1 MLWFIRGVT
10 ALSRAA
16 ATVASIMI
24 VVAALVVCQMVFMR
38 YVMGTSTIWQTEF
51 VTFMLLGATLLASPY
66 VLHERGHVNV
76 DLLPMLLGPRGKLA
90 LALISNFIAFAFI
103 VIVAYTGFMLWLE
116 YFETGWR
123 SESVWRPR
131 LWIPMTFLPL
141 GMILLALQYIA
152 QTAAIVMGVEEP
164 FTLEAEQILKEE
176 SESQGSADSNADKGH
191 PAVAQAR
198 HVVDAHGGKEK

>member
-10 ALSRAA
+10 ALSRIAA
-16 ATVASIMI
+16 AVASLMI
-24 VVAALVVCQMVFMR
+24 VVGALVVCQMVFMR
-38 YVMGTSTIWQTEF
+38 YVLGESTYWQTEF
-51 VTFMLLGATLLASPY
+51 VTFMLIGATLLASPY

-76 DLLPMLLGPRGKLA
+76 DLLPMLLGPKGRIA
-90 LALISNFIAFAFI
+90 LAVIGNFIAFAFI

-116 YFETGWR
+116 YYETGWR
-123 SESVWRPR
+123 SYSVWAPR

-164 FTLEAEQILKEE
+164 FSMEAEQLLKEQ
-176 SESQGSADSNADKGH
+176 SESQSEQPGGSMPEAK
-191 PAVAQAR
+191 QAR
-198 HVVDAHGGKEK
+198 TAQAHGGVNHE

>member
-16 ATVASIMI
+16 ATVASLMI
-24 VVAALVVCQMVFMR
+24 VVAALVVCQMVFVR
-38 YVMGTSTIWQTEF
+38 YVLGDSTYWQTEF
-51 VTFMLLGATLLASPY
+51 VTFMLIGATLLASPY

-76 DLLPMLLGPRGKLA
+76 DLLPMLLGPKGKLA
-90 LALISNFIAFAFI
+90 LALIGNFIAFAFI

-116 YFETGWR
+116 YYETGWR
-123 SESVWRPR
+123 SYTVWAPR

-164 FTLEAEQILKEE
+164 FNMEAELLLKEQ
-176 SESQGSADSNADKGH
+176 SEAEADANRSDKGH

-198 HVVDAHGGKEK
+198 HVIQAHGGDQK